1 MYNNYVIT
9 IKSIQG
15 IIYYLIFSVWFNS
28 TFPEFAEVKF
38 LRNLKICGKLS
49 GNIER
54 EIERGKERVRDRKK
68 ERKREK
74 ERERERKREKERER
88 ER

>member
-1 MYNNYVIT
+1 MYNNYVTT
-9 IKSIQG
+9 IKSIQS

-38 LRNLKICGKLS
+38 LGNLKICGKLS
-49 GNIER
+49 GNIEK

-68 ERKREK
+68 GRKREREREREK
-74 ERERERKREKERER
+74 KRERERKR
-88 ER
+88 